1 MVYTSN
7 SNSNSNVGLTANGR
21 PDSHADFNVTVRA
34 QTVERPVVETHYV
47 DRIVEKE
54 V

>member
-1 MVYTSN
+1 MS
-7 SNSNSNVGLTANGR
+7 
-21 PDSHADFNVTVRA
+21 FNLVMCVRA

-54 V
+54 VCCPIYAAGHL